1 MLKKVWHF
9 SLLWLGC
16 AAQDL
21 KTSEQKKTCP
31 FPMADTI
38 EPCSCKVDETNFKV
52 SLACD
57 IQQDMDEE
65 LLKKLNKAFACKK
78 TLHEFNV
85 NLNGNNWTTDFSQ
98 ELLGEFKMSNFS
110 LSNLTSITGNIKAG
124 AFHGSSLSLEEFNI
138 EGAIEGA
145 IKGVIETGAFS
156 ELQTLRKVSLGNSF
170 GTIQSKAFFELSS
183 FEEFIVDTQTIS
195 YIETEAFYEL
205 PSLKSLDLSDQNFV
219 SISSRAFYNL
229 IHLTELNLSKN
240 RIYKIN
246 VNTFYNLQSLV
257 YLDLSSNT
265 ELTYIGNMFG
275 DLKNQNLVVNFAG
288 NNVKVLLKESFK
300 MFIEMVTEY
309 NGAGYIDM
317 HNVPLQCTCD
327 MKWLVTSNS
336 SVFKNSSC
344 PDGNGI
350 GEVSM
355 IIKYTNKYT
364 TIQYSNIRLL
374 HNSFQVDGT
383 LLEELCP
390 QDDCPGYDPGI

>member
-170 GTIQSKAFFELSS
+170 GTIQSKAFFDLSS
-183 FEEFIVDTQTIS
+183 FEELNVDTQTIS
-195 YIETEAFYEL
+195 NIETDAFFEL
-205 PSLKSLDLSDQNFV
+205 PSLEFLDLSDQNIV
-219 SISSRAFYNL
+219 SISSKAFHNL
-229 IHLTELNLSKN
+229 VNLEDINLSKN
-240 RIYKIN
+240 MIKKIN
-246 VNTFYNLQSLV
+246 VNTFNNLPSLV
-257 YLDLSSNT
+257 NLDLSSNT
-265 ELTYIGNMFG
+265 ELSDIENMFE
-275 DLKNQNLVVNFAG
+275 DFKNPNTVVNLAG
-288 NNVKVLLKESFK
+288 NNVKLLREDSFK
-300 MFIEMVTEY
+300 DFIEMVSEN
-309 NGAGYIDM
+309 NGTGYIDM
-317 HNVPLQCTCD
+317 HNVPIQCSCD
-327 MKWLVTSNS
+327 VKWLMTSNS
-336 SVFKNSSC
+336 SVFKNSTC